1 MAVLHLQFD
10 IDSEVHPELYEM
22 LASIGSSR
30 LQAERLRQLA
40 ATGLVWERLR
50 LQAYG
55 RMEVPDL
62 GRRPATSADAS
73 ASFAVKAT
81 APAAQAVPQGD
92 APAVAGTDQGDF
104 VDLSDAVVLAHLADP
119 EPEPVDVPTAEHDV
133 GKQHEVV
140 DVEAA
145 EISDPIASAP
155 PLPPAR
161 DTSPPLPLP
170 LPPALALPLH
180 EIRSAVLALP
190 VLTDVVAAAELP
202 NMQAVAA
209 ANEATPA
216 AAHSGGGPAV
226 PAGAQIHELVAVQKT
241 ATRSRL
247 MRMKEKGLFKNE

>member
-22 LASIGSSR
+22 LAAIGSSR
-30 LQAERLRQLA
+30 LQAERLRQLG

-55 RMEVPDL
+55 RLEVPDL
-62 GRRPATSADAS
+62 GRASAPAAEASA

-81 APAAQAVPQGD
+81 APAVPAGPQVEVPPAEGADQA
-92 APAVAGTDQGDF
+92 DF
-104 VDLSDAVVLAHLADP
+104 VDLSDAVVLAHLAEP
-119 EPEPVDVPTAEHDV
+119 EPEAVDMPPAEQHVGDHHDVVNLETAE
-133 GKQHEVV
+133 
-140 DVEAA
+140 
-145 EISDPIASAP
+145 SALPMAPAPLLP
-155 PLPPAR
+155 PLRDMPA
-161 DTSPPLPLP
+161 P
-170 LPPALALPLH
+170 LPLH

-202 NMQAVAA
+202 NMQAIAA

-216 AAHSGGGPAV
+216 AAHPGSGTAI
-226 PAGAQIHELVAVQKT
+226 PAGAQIHELVVVQKT